1 MQEKSVDEVIDD
13 INKELNRP
21 IIGAPAIHSLH
32 QRVKEDYNDQYED
45 ESEYEGDYYD
55 YDDYEDEEEDEE
67 EDDDYEEEE
76 DDEDNISFVEI
87 RLEPQIENSLF
98 QTIPRSIMRQ
108 HGFWQTAESHLVEQ
122 YIVNA
127 GLEISI
133 TNAVRA
139 TEISLGVPV
148 AHFVKHPVPEIFK
161 GMIEPLE
168 NELQKCK
175 NEQTQQGIL
184 WLPSLE
190 ELLEPTS
197 EILHIPQQKNLWLP
211 IRFEHLLLP
220 EVLPEVEILPKALP
234 AVHQHSIYF
243 LS

>member
-1 MQEKSVDEVIDD
+1 MQEKTVEEVIDNID
-13 INKELNRP
+13 KELNRP
-21 IIGAPAIHSLH
+21 VIGAPAIHSPH
-32 QRVKEDYNDQYED
+32 QLVKEDYNDQYED

-55 YDDYEDEEEDEE
+55 YDDYEEEE
-67 EDDDYEEEE
+67 EDDDDEEYDNDREE
-76 DDEDNISFVEI
+76 YLCSFLEI
-87 RLEPQIENSLF
+87 GQNENPLF
-98 QTIPRSIMRQ
+98 QSIPLSIMRQ
-108 HGFWQTAESHLVEQ
+108 HGFWQIAESHLVEQ
-122 YIVNA
+122 YVVNA
-127 GLEISI
+127 GLEIAI

-190 ELLEPTS
+190 ELLELTS

-211 IRFEHLLLP
+211 ITFEHLLLP